1 MCRAKRRAHTLL
13 VYVTAQTGM
22 SHVETLYR
30 SLVQKAETVWL
41 WTSSAGDITEVLE
54 GAVMQRMRQEELA
67 CQDYLGVLAY
77 GSCFNAIYHYHC
89 HSQIPR
95 SEENLDRNV
104 RCRVIRTQRHNK
116 GSVQL
121 KRSRTVQCWAKMTRP
136 LKHVLPQSLRGGSY
150 RRNRWVRP

>member
-1 MCRAKRRAHTLL
+1 MLL

-22 SHVETLYR
+22 SCVETLYR

-41 WTSSAGDITEVLE
+41 WTSSPGDITEVLE

-77 GSCFNAIYHYHC
+77 GSCFNAIYYYHC
-89 HSQIPR
+89 HLQIPR
-95 SEENLDRNV
+95 SEENLNRNV
-104 RCRVIRTQRHNK
+104 HCCVIRTQRHNK

-121 KRSRTVQCWAKMTRP
+121 KRSRTVLGSWAKMTRP
-136 LKHVLPQSLRGGSY
+136 LKHVLPQSLRGGSH
-150 RRNRWVRP
+150 RRNRWGRP